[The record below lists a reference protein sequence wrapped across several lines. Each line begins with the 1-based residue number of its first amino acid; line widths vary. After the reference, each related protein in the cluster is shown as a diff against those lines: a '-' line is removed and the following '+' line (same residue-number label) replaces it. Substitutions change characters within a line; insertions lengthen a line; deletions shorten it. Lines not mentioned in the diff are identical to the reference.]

1 MRLNLAIPRAARA
14 CLPFALLMALIA
26 ALGAPVLATGCA
38 RPAATGV
45 STVYVVRH
53 AEKKL
58 DNDDPD
64 LTDAGQQRARA
75 LAHALRSEKLDAIF
89 STETRRTRQT
99 AAPAAESRGLE
110 VRLYGKEDITRV
122 IMHVRR
128 TPGRYLVIGHS
139 NTVPDLVSRFGGE
152 PGAAIDEASEFD
164 RLYVLVLHPDGSVVT
179 MLLRYG
185 APAQP

>member
-1 MRLNLAIPRAARA
+1 MRLNLSILAPRLALA
-14 CLPFALLMALIA
+14 CLLLA
-26 ALGAPVLATGCA
+26 VLAPGCA

-45 STVYVVRH
+45 TTVYLVRH

-58 DNDDPD
+58 DNEDPD
-64 LTDAGQQRARA
+64 LTEAGQQRAQA
-75 LAHALRSEKLDAIF
+75 LAHALRSERLDAIF

-99 AAPAAESRGLE
+99 AAPAAEARGLK

-128 TPGRYLVIGHS
+128 APGRYLVIGHS
-139 NTVPDLVSRFGGE
+139 NTVPDLVSRLGGE

-164 RLYVLVLHPDGSVVT
+164 RLYVLVLHPDGSCE
-179 MLLRYG
+179 G
-185 APAQP
+185 AHDPRADGGAAGV